1 MKTKIMTGV
10 LAGVISS
17 AAFAAPDVAAIKAA
31 CQSSDKTIWV
41 EKNQICIPANPC
53 TSDNMNAKQYCNTV
67 FADDQTG
74 SDREAMAVV
83 DLYAKTH
90 GLDCEPVNVQFSAA
104 GQDYV
109 TCVGNDVMVFEF
121 DDTRDADHGF
131 YHGLKDFHSS
141 FEVVCKAAG
150 GDTFQSHSHS
160 SEKIMNNFY
169 ECYGMTEYACGMVTD
184 IMFRKHGL
192 GVLAHYDID
201 KAVCSMAVPG

>member
-53 TSDNMNAKQYCNTV
+53 TSDNLNTKQYCASV

-74 SDREAMAVV
+74 SDEEAMAVV

-90 GLDCEPVNVQFSAA
+90 GLDCEPVNVEFSAA

-131 YHGLKDFHSS
+131 YHRVKEFYSS
-141 FEVVCKAAG
+141 FSVVCKAAG
-150 GDTFQSHSHS
+150 GDIYQSYGVD
-160 SEKIMNNFY
+160 NNTY
-169 ECYGMTEYACGMVTD
+169 LCYGLTESVCGMAED
-184 IMFRKHGL
+184 IMFNKHQT
-192 GVLAHYDID
+192 GVLPSYSVDNS
-201 KAVCSMAVPG
+201 VCYMGVPG

>member
-74 SDREAMAVV
+74 SDEEAMAVV

-131 YHGLKDFHSS
+131 YHRVKDFHGS

-150 GDTFQSHSHS
+150 GDIYQSS
-160 SEKIMNNFY
+160 SDGYSAY
-169 ECYGMTEYACGMVTD
+169 ECYGLTESVCGMVED
-184 IMFRKHGL
+184 IMFNKHQTGVLPYYGVNNPVCYL
-192 GVLAHYDID
+192 GV
-201 KAVCSMAVPG
+201 PG

>member
-1 MKTKIMTGV
+1 MKTKIITGV
-10 LAGVISS
+10 LAGVVSS

-53 TSDNMNAKQYCNTV
+53 TSDNMNAKHYCNRT
-67 FADDQTG
+67 FANHQTCRD
-74 SDREAMAVV
+74 SEAIEAVE
-83 DLYAKTH
+83 LYVKTH
-90 GLDCEPVNVQFSAA
+90 GLDCVPGIVKYGNI
-104 GQDYV
+104 GQDYI
-109 TCVGNDVMVFEF
+109 TCFGNDVMVFEF

-131 YHGLKDFHSS
+131 YHRVKDFHSS

-150 GDTFQSHSHS
+150 GDIYQSS
-160 SEKIMNNFY
+160 SDGYSAY
-169 ECYGMTEYACGMVTD
+169 ECYGLTESDCGMVTD

>member
-53 TSDNMNAKQYCNTV
+53 TSDNMNAKQYCNTM
-67 FADDQTG
+67 FAGNQTG
-74 SDREAMAVV
+74 SDGEAKGVV

-131 YHGLKDFHSS
+131 YHLVNDFHGS

-150 GDTFQSHSHS
+150 GDIYQSHSYS
-160 SEKIMNNFY
+160 AEKIMNNSY
-169 ECYGMTEYACGMVTD
+169 KCYGLTESVCSKVQE
-184 IMFRKHGL
+184 ILFEKRGL
-192 GVLAHYDID
+192 GVLTHYDID

>member
-74 SDREAMAVV
+74 SDNEAMGLV

-121 DDTRDADHGF
+121 DDTRDMDHGLYRGTNDF
-131 YHGLKDFHSS
+131 YHS
-141 FEVVCKAAG
+141 FSPVCEAAG
-150 GDTFQSHSHS
+150 GDIYQSS
-160 SEKIMNNFY
+160 SDGY
-169 ECYGMTEYACGMVTD
+169 TYYDCYGLSESVCSKVQEILFD
-184 IMFRKHGL
+184 KHGTA
-192 GVLAHYDID
+192 VLTSYNVETSTCCLSYVD
-201 KAVCSMAVPG
+201 